1 MQKDIRLH
9 LLRSIFATLG
19 VIIGMLVFFQC
30 RINASDVAVNGLAEN
45 QAVIKDLKG
54 NQVSDTQELNKYE
67 YFKVTYHWSI
77 PDSETIESGDTV
89 TFEIPNNIRV
99 CSDVTF
105 NITDAQGQTVG
116 KAKIKA
122 NSSTG
127 TVTFSNIPTEF
138 RYNRHGTLT
147 FYGEG
152 KVEQQTDINN
162 WMIDKGGWVNDAK
175 IGPDGKP
182 TQLYWNVVL
191 NPAGKTISNVT
202 FVDKPQNGQTIMTDT
217 IVAYKVDGQELG
229 EQLDPTLTQD
239 ENGNVTLNF
248 GDINYPIYIKY
259 QTKLSSDAVTNSTDE
274 WENTGIINWNN
285 TSSEKAAAI
294 MRYGGLGVAD
304 GYDGSVELEKLSEE
318 TNQPLQGAVFN
329 LEDEE
334 GNVIES
340 DLITDENG
348 QILIANIKDG
358 NYQFVETKAPEGYQL
373 NTTPIKFT
381 IDDTNPE
388 KLHIKLTAF
397 NQKAVSS
404 SSSSSSI
411 LSSSSSLS
419 SLSSIFS
426 SSSSAS
432 SSSSILSSSSSILSS
447 SSAISSSSS
456 LSSSS
461 SSASSSSSVI
471 PSMSSS
477 SSSSSSIIAS
487 TSSSTS
493 VPAISSNLSSSSSS
507 SNQPIISS
515 SSTGQKVPVQSS
527 QSSILSSSLPMYSS
541 SVLPSSSSNLVPS
554 ELINSVSSSQSTI
567 TDTGKNIDDPQSST
581 TTKSPVIS
589 TTKAPT
595 SFDNKNDDPV
605 VLIGKS
611 EKASSHVNSVKS
623 SKNASSK
630 ASLPQTGENQKLG
643 NTISIIGIV
652 TMTIAAGA
660 IIFKVK

>member
-1 MQKDIRLH
+1 MQRDMKLHFLRLIFVA
-9 LLRSIFATLG
+9 LSI
-19 VIIGMLVFFQC
+19 IMCMLALFQYH
-30 RINASDVAVNGLAEN
+30 INASNVTVDGLTEN

-54 NQVSDTQELNKYE
+54 NQVSDSQELNRYE

-77 PDSETIESGDTV
+77 PDSETIELGDTV

-99 CSDVTF
+99 GSDVTF
-105 NITDAQGQTVG
+105 NITDAQGQIVG

-127 TVTFSNIPTEF
+127 TIIFSNIPTEF

-162 WMIDKGGWVNDAK
+162 WMVNKGGWVNDTK

-202 FVDKPQNGQTIMTDT
+202 FVDKPQDGQTIIADT
-217 IVAYKVDGQELG
+217 IVAYKVNGQKLG
-229 EQLDPTLTQD
+229 EQLEPTLTQD
-239 ENGNVTLNF
+239 ENGNVTFNF
-248 GDINYPIYIKY
+248 GNINYPIYIKY
-259 QTKLSSDAVTNSTDE
+259 QTKLDSDAVTNSTDE

-304 GYDGSVELEKLSEE
+304 GYDGSVELEKLSAE

-358 NYQFVETKAPEGYQL
+358 NYQFVETKAPKGYQL

-388 KLHIKLTAF
+388 ELHIKLTAF

-432 SSSSILSSSSSILSS
+432 SSSILSS
-447 SSAISSSSS
+447 SSAISSSSD

-461 SSASSSSSVI
+461 NSASSSSSI
-471 PSMSSS
+471 ISSMLSSN
-477 SSSSSSIIAS
+477 SSSIIAS

-493 VPAISSNLSSSSSS
+493 VPAISS
-507 SNQPIISS
+507 SNQPGHR
-515 SSTGQKVPVQSS
+515 TPVQPS
-527 QSSILSSSLPMYSS
+527 QSSVLSSSLPVYSS
-541 SVLPSSSSNLVPS
+541 SVLPSSSSNLVSS
-554 ELINSVSSSQSTI
+554 ESISSVSSSQPII
-567 TDTGKNIDDPQSST
+567 TNSGKNIDDPQSST
-581 TTKSPVIS
+581 TIKSPVIS
-589 TTKAPT
+589 TTKEPA

-611 EKASSHVNSVKS
+611 EKISSQVSSVK
-623 SKNASSK
+623 ASENTDSK

-643 NTISIIGIV
+643 NTISIIGIITV
-652 TMTIAAGA
+652 IIVAGA

>member
-1 MQKDIRLH
+1 MQRDIRLH
-9 LLRSIFATLG
+9 FLRSIFIALG
-19 VIIGMLVFFQC
+19 VIISMLILFQC
-30 RINASDVAVNGLAEN
+30 RINANNVTVNGLAGN

-54 NQVSDTQELNKYE
+54 NQVSDSQELNKYE

-77 PDSETIESGDTV
+77 PDSEIIESGDTV

-99 CSDVTF
+99 NNDVIV
-105 NITDAQGQTVG
+105 NITDVQGQIIG
-116 KAKIKA
+116 EAKIKA
-122 NSSTG
+122 DSNTG
-127 TVTFSNIPTEF
+127 LITFSNIPTEF

-182 TQLYWNVVL
+182 TQLYWNLVL
-191 NPAGKTISNVT
+191 NPAGKTISNVK
-202 FVDKPQNGQTIMTDT
+202 FIDNPQNSQTIIPDT
-217 IVAYKVDGQELG
+217 VIAYRVDGQKLG
-229 EQLDPTLTQD
+229 EQLNPPLIQNVDGGITLD
-239 ENGNVTLNF
+239 F
-248 GDINYPIYIKY
+248 GDIDYPIYIEY

-274 WENTGIINWNN
+274 WENTGIINWDN
-285 TSSEKAAAI
+285 TNSEKATAV
-294 MRYGGLGVAD
+294 MHYGGSGLAD

-318 TNQPLQGAVFN
+318 TNQPLQGAAFN

-411 LSSSSSLS
+411 LSSNSSLS

-432 SSSSILSSSSSILSS
+432 SNSI
-447 SSAISSSSS
+447 

-461 SSASSSSSVI
+461 SSASASSSVI

-477 SSSSSSIIAS
+477 SISSSSIIAS

-493 VPAISSNLSSSSSS
+493 VPAISSSLSSSSSS

-527 QSSILSSSLPMYSS
+527 QSQILSSSLPMYSS

-554 ELINSVSSSQSTI
+554 ESINSVSSSQSTI

-611 EKASSHVNSVKS
+611 EKASSHVSSVKS